1 MKTGNSVS
9 IWDLFLSAIL
19 LLITANAQ
27 ASLQSSFK
35 ADGLG
40 FVSEN
45 FSNTPSS
52 SFSLVGVNLR
62 SVHSENDFLKVNVSG
77 AYAVGYPTMSFMNI
91 KEFFIN
97 TKFESSGEIQ
107 SQILFGRRLHL
118 WSDAD
123 QEWNLGSFQPQ
134 FRWNPVN
141 PSQQGLTGL
150 FWQMKSSSWGFLVFG
165 SPVFIPDQGASYELK
180 NGQFQNTSPWF
191 KNPPQNLHFYG
202 ENLPIEYDVQAPP
215 LSDIVYQQSYGF
227 QFEIQGN
234 LGFYSRL
241 SGQYRPS
248 NQMALG
254 YQANV
259 ISAVSVQVEVQ
270 PKTYYE
276 NVVGL
281 DFGFKN
287 NNHHAYLSLIQ
298 NRPQDVD
305 FATDFTKPIIKESN
319 IIATG
324 YSYQTHLQKFD
335 LNTKVSYLKII
346 GEDVKDQGGDASEA
360 RGSLSW
366 KYLYTEA
373 ARASLGAKYFAT
385 KNLSL
390 TSELGWTQG
399 ISTQYKQLDFSNRI
413 DFRGPWSINLDLYF
427 TSSEDE
433 KSPTFVFKDLDQ
445 VWLGVGY
452 EF

>member
-1 MKTGNSVS
+1 MGLAATPSQ
-9 IWDLFLSAIL
+9 AL
-19 LLITANAQ
+19 LK
-27 ASLQSSFK
+27 SSFK

-45 FSNTPSS
+45 FNNTPSTNFTLMGLS
-52 SFSLVGVNLR
+52 LR
-62 SVHSENDFLKVNVSG
+62 SVQSENDFLKVNVNGS
-77 AYAVGYPTMSFMNI
+77 YAVGYPTMSFMNV

-97 TKFESSGEIQ
+97 NRFETNGDIQ

-123 QEWNLGSFQPQ
+123 QAWNLGSFQPQ
-134 FRWNPVN
+134 FRWNPLN

-150 FWQMKSSSWGFLVFG
+150 FWQMKSSTWNFLAFG

-180 NGQFQNTSPWF
+180 NGKFQNTSPWF

-215 LSDIVYQQSYGF
+215 LSDIVYQQSYGA
-227 QFEIQGN
+227 QIEIQSD
-234 LGFYSRL
+234 LGFYSRI

-259 ISAVSVQVEVQ
+259 ISAVSVQVEVI

-281 DFGFKN
+281 DLGFKN
-287 NNHHAYLSLIQ
+287 KNNHAFLSLIQ
-298 NRPQDVD
+298 SRPQEIE
-305 FATDFTKPIIKESN
+305 FAADFTKPIMSESN
-319 IIATG
+319 IISTG
-324 YSYQTHLQKFD
+324 YTFQSSFQKFD
-335 LNTKVSYLKII
+335 VRARAYYLKII
-346 GEDVKDQGGDASEA
+346 GDEVKDQGTDAAES
-360 RGSLSW
+360 RSSLSW
-366 KYLYTEA
+366 KYLYNEA
-373 ARASLGAKYFAT
+373 VRLSIAAKYFAN
-385 KNLSL
+385 KNLNVI
-390 TSELGWTQG
+390 SELTWTQG
-399 ISTQYKQLDFSNRI
+399 ISTGFKQFDLSNRI
-413 DFRGPWSINLDLYF
+413 DFGGPWFVNLDVFLI
-427 TSSEDE
+427 SSDDE
-433 KSPTFVFKDLDQ
+433 KNPTFAFKDLDQ
-445 VWLGVGY
+445 IWLGAGY